1 MKKLVFIIAIAGIM
15 LVSVSSAHAQL
26 FSKSEV
32 KASVAGISKG
42 EITKEKLLNSATIEC
57 SDLTYEIIYFNLSV
71 LRKNGDLVVYAGR
84 GNSLSESMKAE
95 IKALEPGTKLVLEDI
110 GARSAE
116 NKFIELTAI
125 VLDVK

>member
-15 LVSVSSAHAQL
+15 LVSVLSAHAQL
-26 FSKSEV
+26 FSKSEF
-32 KASVAGISKG
+32 KATVAGVSSG
-42 EITKEKLLNSATIEC
+42 EILKEKLLYTATIEC
-57 SDLTYEIIYFNLSV
+57 SDLTYEIIHFNLSV

-116 NKFIELTAI
+116 NKFIELSAI
-125 VLDVK
+125 VLVVK